1 LGIICQ
7 KTLIINIQY
16 KIKEIFKMAKF
27 NLSDAAKAILTEG
40 AKESLDS
47 NISSKRGGQDK
58 PQKLSTSVAYGTKD
72 AGKIGN
78 SPNDVNDPI
87 PDYTK
92 GVPSATP
99 PGATPPVGGQPM
111 AKLKAQ
117 PGQGGAGDS
126 QGSKADMGGHQGDE
140 TSYENIRD
148 RIKAKLAKQTMQPNP
163 GAIAP
168 YVPEE
173 VEEDGEVVSEAES
186 EKGEGHE
193 DAAQDKAMIKKAM
206 KKETMKEKMKE
217 DMDALLGDENLS
229 EEFVSKATTIFEA
242 AVIAR
247 TESILED
254 IQKEL
259 YEQFEEAVEEVKEDL
274 ATKVDDYMNY
284 MAEEWMKENTLAVEK
299 GLRAEIVED
308 FITGLKGLF
317 EDHYIDIPEEKVNV
331 VEELTT
337 RVEELEDSLNE
348 QINAAIQLKK
358 ELNEKIK
365 TEAIHAVCEGLTQT
379 QVEKMKQ
386 LAESVEFTS
395 EEEFA
400 DKVVTIRESYFEQQV
415 KSADSSA
422 LNEEITIEEEDK
434 KSVSTDPAI
443 AQYAQSIS
451 KSLAK

>member
-1 LGIICQ
+1 
-7 KTLIINIQY
+7 
-16 KIKEIFKMAKF
+16 MAKF

-40 AKESLDS
+40 SKETLDS
-47 NISSKRGGQDK
+47 NVSSKRSGGDK
-58 PQKLSTSVAYGTKD
+58 PEKLKATVQGD
-72 AGKIGN
+72 VGKIGD
-78 SPNDVNDPI
+78 SPNDVNDPN

-92 GVPSATP
+92 GVPSAKP
-99 PGATPPVGGQPM
+99 PGATPPVGQEPMKKLGNQP
-111 AKLKAQ
+111 ANDK
-117 PGQGGAGDS
+117 AGDV
-126 QGSKADMGGHQGDE
+126 GSSDMGGHQGSE
-140 TSYENIRD
+140 NSYDSIRD
-148 RIKAKLAKQTMQPNP
+148 RIKAKLAKQTMPANA
-163 GAIAP
+163 GAP
-168 YVPEE
+168 QMHVPEE
-173 VEEDGEVVSEAES
+173 TDSDEEVFEE
-186 EKGEGHE
+186 EKEEGHE
-193 DAAQDKAMIKKAM
+193 DAAQDKAMIKAAM
-206 KKETMKEKMKE
+206 KKEKMKEKMKE
-217 DMDALLGDENLS
+217 DMDALLGNENLS

-242 AVIAR
+242 AVMSR
-247 TESILED
+247 TEAILED
-254 IQKEL
+254 IQNEL
-259 YEQFEEAVEEVKEDL
+259 VIQFEEAVEEIKEDL
-274 ATKVDDYMNY
+274 ASKVDDYMNY
-284 MAEEWMKENTLAVEK
+284 MAEEWMKENALAVEK
-299 GLRAEIVED
+299 GLRSEIVED
-308 FITGLKGLF
+308 FISGLKDLF
-317 EDHYIDIPEEKVNV
+317 VEHYIDIPEEKVNV

-348 QINAAIQLKK
+348 QINATIQLKK

-451 KSLAK
+451 KSLVK

>member
-27 NLSDAAKAILTEG
+27 NLSEAAKAILTEG
-40 AKESLDS
+40 SKESLEAS
-47 NISSKRGGQDK
+47 VSSKRGGQDK
-58 PQKLSTSVAYGTKD
+58 PQKLNPAVAYGTKD
-72 AGKIGN
+72 AGKIGTA
-78 SPNDVNDPI
+78 PNDVNDVE

-99 PGATPPVGGQPM
+99 PGATPPVGQQPKM
-111 AKLKAQ
+111 KLAHQ
-117 PGQGGAGDS
+117 PGQDTAGDAEGS
-126 QGSKADMGGHQGDE
+126 GKDMGSHQGSE
-140 TSYENIRD
+140 SSYENIRD

-173 VEEDGEVVSEAES
+173 AEQEGEVVEE
-186 EKGEGHE
+186 EKEEGHE
-193 DAAQDKAMIKKAM
+193 DAKQDKAMIKKMM

-242 AVIAR
+242 AVISR

-254 IQKEL
+254 IQAEL

-274 ATKVDDYMNY
+274 ATKVDDYLNY

-386 LAESVEFTS
+386 LAESVDFTS

-415 KSADSSA
+415 KSANSSA
-422 LNEEITIEEEDK
+422 LNEEITVEEEDK
-434 KSVSTDPAI
+434 KSVSIDPSI

>member
-1 LGIICQ
+1 
-7 KTLIINIQY
+7 
-16 KIKEIFKMAKF
+16 MAKF
-27 NLSDAAKAILTEG
+27 NLSEAAKAILTEG
-40 AKESLDS
+40 SKESLEAS
-47 NISSKRGGQDK
+47 VSSKRGGQDK

-72 AGKIGN
+72 AGKIGD
-78 SPNDVNDPI
+78 SPEKKDDST

-99 PGATPPVGGQPM
+99 PGATPPVS
-111 AKLKAQ
+111 AQ
-117 PGQGGAGDS
+117 S
-126 QGSKADMGGHQGDE
+126 GSKLSGEFDQQSKGRSDLVNTAQDAATDYG
-140 TSYENIRD
+140 SIRD
-148 RIKAKLAKQTMQPNP
+148 RIKAKLAKQTMPSNP
-163 GAIAP
+163 GSTFQSYAS
-168 YVPEE
+168 EE
-173 VEEDGEVVSEAES
+173 EELEGEVVSEAES

-193 DAAQDKAMIKKAM
+193 DAAQDKALIKKMM

-242 AVIAR
+242 AVISR
-247 TESILED
+247 TEAILED

-299 GLRAEIVED
+299 GLRSEIVED

-317 EDHYIDIPEEKVNV
+317 VEHYIDIPEEKVNV

-348 QINAAIQLKK
+348 QINATIQLKK

-451 KSLAK
+451 KSLVK

>member
-1 LGIICQ
+1 MGIICQ

-40 AKESLDS
+40 AKENLDS
-47 NISSKRGGQDK
+47 SVSSKRGGQDK
-58 PQKLSTSVAYGTKD
+58 PQRLNPAVAYGTKD
-72 AGKIGN
+72 AGQIGTA
-78 SPNDVNDPI
+78 PNDVNDDA

-99 PGATPPVGGQPM
+99 PGATPPIGQQPKM
-111 AKLKAQ
+111 KLAHQ
-117 PGQGGAGDS
+117 PGQDSAGDS
-126 QGSKADMGGHQGDE
+126 QGSSKDMGSHQGSE
-140 TSYENIRD
+140 SSYENIRD

-193 DAAQDKAMIKKAM
+193 DAKQDKAMIKKMM